1 MGNAFVSLRRN
12 QDFYAVVHGCTY
24 MFFSLLWFRTCLNA
38 AVFFYGFSCFTSLFF
53 QTFRRMQVEKMNNFL
68 STEDRAKYSRLVK
81 DGAKYPR
88 LVKDGLKDG
97 LKDKMK
103 VIFINSY

>member
-1 MGNAFVSLRRN
+1 MRWFMAART
-12 QDFYAVVHGCTY
+12 C
-24 MFFSLLWFRTCLNA
+24 FSLLWFRTCSNA
-38 AVFFYGFSCFTSLFF
+38 AVIFNGFSCFNSLYF

-81 DGAKYPR
+81 DGAKYTR

-103 VIFINSY
+103 VFFINYY